1 MQPQLHHGL
10 LPYASRCQRKG
21 EIKSGLI
28 TRETF
33 QSWGME
39 KPPPVLDVVAWITT
53 GYSLGNSLNKGVEGW
68 GDPSTSFLEV
78 TSHPRS
84 GKEKLIS

>member
-1 MQPQLHHGL
+1 
-10 LPYASRCQRKG
+10 
-21 EIKSGLI
+21 
-28 TRETF
+28 
-33 QSWGME
+33 ME

-53 GYSLGNSLNKGVEGW
+53 GYNLGNSLNKGVEGW